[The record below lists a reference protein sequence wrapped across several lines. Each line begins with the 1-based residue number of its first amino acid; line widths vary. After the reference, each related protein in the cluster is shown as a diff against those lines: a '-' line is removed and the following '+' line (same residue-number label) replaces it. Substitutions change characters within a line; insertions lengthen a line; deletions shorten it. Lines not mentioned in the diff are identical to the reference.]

1 MQNYRR
7 SVKRKSKH
15 SGSRIY
21 ARSALREFTV
31 TGIAVFVVL
40 LAITLITQ
48 VIRLLDQA
56 ASGALAPDGV
66 AALLGLR
73 TVGLLPVLLS
83 GTLFVSVLLTLSRA
97 YRDSEMVVWFSS
109 GLSLL
114 AWGRPVALFAL
125 PLALVIGLL
134 SLVLSPW
141 AVAKGEEL
149 RQILNARDEGSYVLP
164 GTFHES
170 RHSDRVFFVEALD
183 KDQRRVENVFVYS
196 ARKEDQGVLVARR
209 GFVEVADNGD
219 RFLVL
224 LDGSRFDGQ
233 PGSPEYKIMHFE
245 RYAVRIEEAA
255 ARPGVPPSSKSRST
269 LDLLQ
274 ASDSQSLAE
283 LGRRIGVP
291 VSALLLAFLA
301 IPLSAV
307 NPRAGRSVNLVLA
320 ILVYMVYSNTL
331 SVAQVWVAY
340 DKVSPV
346 VGLWGV
352 HGVMLA
358 ALAALFYRRL
368 SVFSL
373 ARLRQ

>member
-1 MQNYRR
+1 MQNYPR
-7 SVKRKSKH
+7 SVKRKSKQ
-15 SGSRIY
+15 SGSPIY
-21 ARSALREFTV
+21 ARSALREFTA
-31 TGIAVFVVL
+31 TGIVVFVVL

-56 ASGALAPDGV
+56 ASGALPPDGV

-73 TVGLLPVLLS
+73 TVSLLPVLLS
-83 GTLFVSVLLTLSRA
+83 GTLFVSILLTLSRA

-125 PLALVIGLL
+125 PMVLVIGLL

-149 RQILNARDEGSYVLP
+149 RQILNARNEASFVLP

-170 RHSDRVFFVEALD
+170 RHADRVFFVEELD
-183 KDQRRVENVFVYS
+183 KDRQRVENVFVYS
-196 ARKEDQGVLVARR
+196 VRKEEQGVLAARR

-233 PGSPEYKIMHFE
+233 PGSAEYKIMHFE
-245 RYAVRIEEAA
+245 RYAVRIEEAEA
-255 ARPGVPPSSKSRST
+255 KPRVPSGKSRST
-269 LDLLQ
+269 LELLQ
-274 ASDSQSLAE
+274 DSDSQSLAE
-283 LGRRIGVP
+283 LGRRIGMP

-307 NPRAGRSVNLVLA
+307 NPRAGRSLNLVLA

-352 HGVMLA
+352 HAVMLV

-373 ARLRQ
+373 AGLRQ